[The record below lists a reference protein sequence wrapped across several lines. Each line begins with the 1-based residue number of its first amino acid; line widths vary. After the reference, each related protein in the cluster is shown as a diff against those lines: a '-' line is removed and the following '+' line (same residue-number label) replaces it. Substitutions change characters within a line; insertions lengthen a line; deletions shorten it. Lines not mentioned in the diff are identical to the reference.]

1 MNNGRAYTTTF
12 HSMKI
17 RSAEAGMSSDG
28 HKSLKQAQGEETR
41 ATLIET
47 GARLF
52 GQHGY
57 SAVSMRTLA
66 AEAGVNLATVSY
78 HFGGK
83 AGLYEAIVQTIID
96 IRDEIFPP
104 EAEVRA
110 RLERAADSE
119 ARGEV
124 VDWFIDSLVH
134 ELISRKNVVW
144 GTVII
149 SRELAHPT
157 EIYAKLEKVFF
168 DPTLNSLCA
177 LVSGVAS
184 VPPDREEMV
193 ITAHCVIGLII
204 KLLEGQ
210 RLISKR
216 LGWESYEGHET
227 TLNNTVKKRIRGLL
241 GLPMENA

>member
-1 MNNGRAYTTTF
+1 MTKRQP
-12 HSMKI
+12 
-17 RSAEAGMSSDG
+17 
-28 HKSLKQAQGEETR
+28 KSLKQAQGEETR
-41 ATLIET
+41 ATLIDT

-52 GQHGY
+52 AQYGY
-57 SAVSMRTLA
+57 NAVSIRTLA

-83 AGLYEAIVQTIID
+83 AGLYEAIVQTLID
-96 IRDEIFPP
+96 VHDEIFPP

-110 RLERAADSE
+110 RLEGAADPR

-124 VDWFIDSLVH
+124 VDWFIDNLVR
-134 ELISRKNVVW
+134 ELITRKNVVW

-149 SRELAHPT
+149 SRELSHPT
-157 EIYAKLEKVFF
+157 AIYPKLEKMFF
-168 DPTLNSLCA
+168 GPSLDSLSA
-177 LVSGVAS
+177 LVSGVAP
-184 VPPDREEMV
+184 VPPDREETA

-210 RLISKR
+210 RLVSTR
-216 LGWESYEGHET
+216 LGWESFEGHEA
-227 TLNNTVKKRIRGLL
+227 TLSNIIKKRIRGLL